1 MYVGFA
7 GLVADATDAAT
18 AKVSAITE
26 TSVIPRVFLSES
38 VRPLP
43 KMAAQP
49 CITACNY
56 PNR

>member
-7 GLVADATDAAT
+7 GLFAGATDAAT

-26 TSVIPRVFLSES
+26 TSVIQRMFPRES

-43 KMAAQP
+43 KMAAG
-49 CITACNY
+49 TWYGDAD
-56 PNR
+56 